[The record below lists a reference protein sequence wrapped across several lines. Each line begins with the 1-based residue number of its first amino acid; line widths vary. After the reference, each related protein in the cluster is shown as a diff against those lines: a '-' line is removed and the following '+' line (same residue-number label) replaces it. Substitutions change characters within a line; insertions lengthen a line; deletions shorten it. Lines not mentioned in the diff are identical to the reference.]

1 MIITRKNKEVKRVID
16 IGDVVEY
23 YGDEDKSLAVVVHNR
38 YNEKYPISLV
48 SLNDFDT
55 LNSWC
60 NIETL
65 RDNSNIKLVRKS
77 EEVEIII

>member
-1 MIITRKNKEVKRVID
+1 MIITRKNKEEKRVID
-16 IGDVVEY
+16 IGDVVEF

-48 SLNDFDT
+48 SLNNFHT
-55 LNSWC
+55 LNNWC

-65 RDNSNIKLVRKS
+65 RCNVNIKLVKKS
-77 EEVEIII
+77 EEVEMIL